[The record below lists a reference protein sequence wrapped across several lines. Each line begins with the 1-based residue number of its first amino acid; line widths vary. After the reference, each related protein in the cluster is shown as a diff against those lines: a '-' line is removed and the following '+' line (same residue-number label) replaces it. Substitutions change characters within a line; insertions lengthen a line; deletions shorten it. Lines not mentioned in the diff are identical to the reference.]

1 MLFTMHTKSGLSWV
15 NPIQVCEDYQVTTTE
30 EMRIPFKKMM
40 TAEGRE
46 PSPLGRM
53 ESFICGIPQLSRMTQ
68 SFYNISKGAIKT
80 LNLVTHSML
89 FTQ

>member
-1 MLFTMHTKSGLSWV
+1 MLFTMHTKSGLSRV
-15 NPIQVCEDYQVTTTE
+15 IPIQVCEDYQVTTTE

-68 SFYNISKGAIKT
+68 SSAKHK
-80 LNLVTHSML
+80 HS
-89 FTQ
+89 